1 MELTMQKNIKFEW
14 FLTSNTCEFS
24 QIFTFFSSTEEER
37 EEKVNRIVNT
47 RYKGKWYKCRLFD
60 VTGKREMYNAECYN
74 VLPVLQEIQHL
85 IKDLPEEVLLEYTTT
100 KIES

>member
-1 MELTMQKNIKFEW
+1 MQNIKFEW
-14 FLTSNTCEFS
+14 FLTSDTCEYS
-24 QIFTFFSSTEEER
+24 QIFTFFSSSEDET
-37 EEKVNRIVNT
+37 EKVNRIANN

-74 VLPVLQEIQHL
+74 VLPILQEIQHFL
-85 IKDLPEEVLLEYTTT
+85 KDLPEEVMLEYTTT

>member
-24 QIFTFFSSTEEER
+24 QIFTFFPSSEEER

-60 VTGKREMYNAECYN
+60 VTGKREMYDVECYN
-74 VLPVLQEIQHL
+74 VLPVLQEIPHL
-85 IKDLPEEVLLEYTTT
+85 IKDLPEEVMLEYTTT
-100 KIES
+100 KVE